1 MAMSAADNV
10 VLSDFR
16 SCSRGGILATKSIRK
31 HASDAVNLFGF
42 PVSRLEQRVDTFSGG
57 NQQKLLMGRW
67 LHSRPRVLL
76 ADEPTRG
83 IDIGAKAELLEAL
96 RTMAAEGVGVAI
108 ASSELEET
116 VTTSDRVLVL
126 SAGRATASLDDREQI
141 SLSSIL
147 HAAFNTEEAA

>member
-1 MAMSAADNV
+1 
-10 VLSDFR
+10 
-16 SCSRGGILATKSIRK
+16 
-31 HASDAVNLFGF
+31 
-42 PVSRLEQRVDTFSGG
+42 
-57 NQQKLLMGRW
+57 
-67 LHSRPRVLL
+67 VLL

-126 SAGRATASLDDREQI
+126 SAGRATASLDDREHI